1 MRSLRT
7 GRIIGL
13 LLLISVVSSCGG
25 GGGTSSSGKTNVHR
39 AYVANSGAKTVTGY
53 TIDQT
58 SGALTSTGTTTV
70 GNLPDS
76 VVADPQG
83 RFAYV
88 ANTLDNTVSAFTI
101 NARTGELTSAG
112 TATTGGNTIY
122 VNADPLSRFLYA
134 TNWNTNDV
142 TVFTINASSGALTK
156 MDCGGG
162 TGCGVSNP
170 GNFAVGTT
178 PYSNTAF
185 DLAGKFAYL
194 AIQGDNA
201 VARFAIDQTTG
212 ALSSKVTATTGTAP
226 TYVAIDPAGKF
237 AYVANTTSND
247 VSAYVISAADGT
259 LAQIDC
265 GGGAGCNGKNFAA
278 GAYPNSI
285 AIDPAGKLLYV
296 ANANANT
303 VSAYTINGTSGA
315 LTTVSGSPY
324 SVGPSAYGSLSVATD
339 PAGKF
344 LYATSNQTHSVTG
357 FVINGTTGQLT
368 PLAGSPFAAGL
379 NAGFIS
385 TTVTSY

>member
-1 MRSLRT
+1 MKKKLCGLAALSLIAMVIPA
-7 GRIIGL
+7 G
-13 LLLISVVSSCGG
+13 CGG
-25 GGGTSSSGKTNVHR
+25 GGGTSSPSKTNAHR
-39 AYVANSGAKTVTGY
+39 AYVANAGAGTVTGY

-70 GNLPDS
+70 GSLPDS

-88 ANTLDNTVSAFTI
+88 ANTSDNTVSAFAI
-101 NARTGELTSAG
+101 NGRTGELTSAG
-112 TATTGGNTIY
+112 TATTGGYAIY
-122 VNADPLSRFLYA
+122 VNTDPLSRFLYA
-134 TNWNTNDV
+134 TNWNTGDV

-156 MDCGGG
+156 TDCGGG
-162 TGCGVSNP
+162 AGCGSGPNSV
-170 GNFAVGTT
+170 NFAVGVC

-185 DLAGKFAYL
+185 DPAGQFAYL
-194 AIQGDNA
+194 AIQGADV

-237 AYVANTTSND
+237 AYVANAASND
-247 VSAYVISAADGT
+247 VSAYVISAATGA

-278 GAYPNSI
+278 GTYPNSI
-285 AIDPAGKLLYV
+285 AIDPPSKFLYV

-303 VSAYTINGTSGA
+303 VSAYTINGATGV
-315 LTTVSGSPY
+315 LTAVSGSPY
-324 SVGPSAYGSLSVATD
+324 SVGPDAYGSLSVATD

-344 LYATSNQTHSVTG
+344 LYATSELSNNVAA
-357 FVINGTTGQLT
+357 FAIDGTTGQLT
-368 PLAGSPFAAGL
+368 SLGSPFPAGL
-379 NAGFIS
+379 NASFIS
-385 TTVTSY
+385 TTITSY